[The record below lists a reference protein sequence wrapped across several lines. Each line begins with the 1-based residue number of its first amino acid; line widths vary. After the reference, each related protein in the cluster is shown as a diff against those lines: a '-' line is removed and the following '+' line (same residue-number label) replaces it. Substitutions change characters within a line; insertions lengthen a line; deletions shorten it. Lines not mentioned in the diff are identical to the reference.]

1 MITDRVKEG
10 LLAIQAAIAMEYNAG
25 RKTTY
30 WMDKLLVEQTRY
42 LKIIKEAQNE
52 KS

>member
-1 MITDRVKEG
+1 MISDKIKKD
-10 LLAIQAAIAMEYNAG
+10 LLSIQAAIAMEYNAG

-30 WMDKLLVEQTRY
+30 WMDKLLVEQARY

-52 KS
+52 EG